1 MKRDSRFFLAGHEGL
16 IGSAVMRRLKKE
28 GVGSLHTRS
37 RTELDLRIRSNVDAF
52 FDEIRP
58 EYVIL
63 AAGKVG
69 GILQNR
75 DFPADF
81 LSDNLAIQLNV
92 LSAAH
97 RTGVKKLIFFG
108 SSCMYPRECTQP
120 MAESILF
127 SGKPEPTSLSYA
139 IAKMAGVQMCLAYN
153 QQFGEKKFL
162 PLIPNS
168 VYGPNDDFDPK
179 SSHVLAALLVR
190 FLEAKKQSLE
200 SVTLWGSGAP
210 RREFVHADDVADVCV
225 RVLNEDVS
233 SLEFPLNIGVG
244 SDISIRQLG
253 ETIADLV
260 GYQGRI
266 EWDISKPDG
275 APRKLLDSTRIRN
288 FGWTH
293 QVELRDG
300 LKRTL
305 EWLVPEARKLA

>member
-1 MKRDSRFFLAGHEGL
+1 MQSYSDTCIFIERGKNMKRDSRFFLAGHEGL

-28 GVGSLHTRS
+28 GVGYLHTRS

-244 SDISIRQLG
+244 SDISIRQL
-253 ETIADLV
+253 ESL
-260 GYQGRI
+260 RC
-266 EWDISKPDG
+266 
-275 APRKLLDSTRIRN
+275 IRS
-288 FGWTH
+288 
-293 QVELRDG
+293 QAL
-300 LKRTL
+300 
-305 EWLVPEARKLA
+305 

>member
-81 LSDNLAIQLNV
+81 LRDNLAIQLNV